1 MAEESTDLLKRCNAG
16 AKMAIGTIE
25 RVYPFVTDKM
35 LKDALSEYIK
45 KHEDVVARTREQLA
59 DYCEGGADPN
69 PIAQM
74 MAKITTKIRLKR
86 DCSDGNIAVIVIEG
100 CNMGTKKLRE
110 YKKKY
115 GGASAES
122 CATLQSLMELE
133 GKLMNEMQSYL

>member
-69 PIAQM
+69 PIAQL

-86 DCSDGNIAVIVIEG
+86 DSSDGNIAVMVIEG
-100 CNMGTKKLRE
+100 CNMGAKKLRE

-115 GGASAES
+115 SGASAES
-122 CATLQSLMELE
+122 CETLQSLMELE
-133 GKLMNEMQSYL
+133 GKLMSEMQSYL